1 MKNTASALC
10 RPISSAKNRCK
21 GFSLIEM
28 MVAMTIGMLI
38 LVALLGMLA
47 SSWTSS
53 NSNRRTSEIEF
64 DGRYALDTVINDLRQ
79 ARFRGNNWA
88 EPTAPTTTITP
99 LTNECLPAG
108 AAAGSF
114 VSNLRQGVWGAN
126 DSNPFS
132 GSCIPAASY
141 VRGDILVI
149 RKVSSIPAATLAANT
164 LYFRS
169 TYNAGE
175 IFRGAPV
182 TACPAPISSYTA
194 PFDKVPC
201 IAGTPSQGLDDFAL
215 QVSVYGI
222 GPSSDD
228 ATLPALYRMT
238 LQADGSM
245 APELIANGIEHL
257 QVQYGRATTDL
268 NTRYY
273 DADGVSGSS
282 VDTVATE
289 WDDVSSVRIWI
300 LARSA
305 TVEPG
310 YTNTNTY
317 TMGDA
322 SYTVND
328 GFRRNLRSAVVHLR
342 N

>member
-1 MKNTASALC
+1 MTKGKAM
-10 RPISSAKNRCK
+10 

-28 MVAMTIGMLI
+28 MVAMTIGLVI
-38 LVALLGMLA
+38 IVALLGMLA
-47 SSWTSS
+47 SSWTGAS
-53 NSNRRTSEIEF
+53 SNRRTSEMEF
-64 DGRYALDTVINDLRQ
+64 DGRYALDTILNDLRH
-79 ARFRGNNWA
+79 AGFRGNSWA
-88 EPTAPTTTITP
+88 EPTVPTTAITP
-99 LTNECLPAG
+99 ITGECLPAG

-132 GSCIPAASY
+132 ANCIPAATY
-141 VRGDILVI
+141 LRGDILVI
-149 RKVSSIPAATLAANT
+149 RKVASIPVTALVANT

-175 IFRGAPV
+175 IFRGVPATGCAAPV
-182 TACPAPISSYTA
+182 STYAA

-201 IAGTPSQGLDDFAL
+201 ITGTPSQGLDDFAL
-215 QVSVYGI
+215 QTYVYGI
-222 GPSSDD
+222 GPSADD
-228 ATLPALYRMT
+228 ATVPALYRIS
-238 LQADGSM
+238 LQADGTMTS
-245 APELIANGIEHL
+245 ELIANGIEHL
-257 QVQYGRATTDL
+257 QVQYGRHTTDL

-273 DADGVSGSS
+273 NANAIAGSS
-282 VDTVATE
+282 VDTSVTE
-289 WDDVSSVRIWI
+289 WDDVDTVRVWI

-310 YTNTNTY
+310 YTNTGTY
-317 TMGDA
+317 TMGDT

-328 GFRRNLRSAVVHLR
+328 GFRRNLRSALVHLR